1 MQTFQTQN
9 MQVGATD
16 IAFERKEKLL
26 KSVFAVHYAVKFLD
40 TNLKV
45 TTENF

>member
-16 IAFERKEKLL
+16 IAFERIGKLL
-26 KSVFAVHYAVKFLD
+26 EPFLQ
-40 TNLKV
+40 
-45 TTENF
+45 FIM